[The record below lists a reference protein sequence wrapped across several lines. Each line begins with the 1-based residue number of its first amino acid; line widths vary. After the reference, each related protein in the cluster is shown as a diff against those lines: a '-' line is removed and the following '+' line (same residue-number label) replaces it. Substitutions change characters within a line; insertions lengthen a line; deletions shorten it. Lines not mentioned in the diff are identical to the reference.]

1 MNYQKEQKQSLP
13 HAKTETVAAGSQ
25 HQSPFG
31 VNKPCTAG

>member
-13 HAKTETVAAGSQ
+13 HTRIETVAAGSQ

-31 VNKPCTAG
+31 VNKPCAAG